1 MRKIGRQSI
10 SIFALVLVV
19 LLTGCAKT
27 QDVSAKDKTNG
38 NHEPGTYYSDSAKT
52 NPEDDKRLES
62 LFDDVVTEKTEVTED
77 AVSVVPEVTQSV
89 TPNSS
94 VGNTDVT
101 DNIEYSDSLLGY
113 VSDDTTSVDDQT
125 FYYDELPDEFYD
137 FEGPCI
143 LLDPENAHFEE
154 IPNEDYDNQV
164 NLVRDLVSLDEV
176 DTPFSF
182 FDDTHNKIDLATMYS
197 NYVSH
202 LEYLVT
208 HTTPEEIV
216 RELNN
221 LFVLSQTPSCMPE
234 EAWEFYFGALDKLKN
249 HPHDAFYEVYI
260 DLANFVNQMAIK
272 NNVTLRLIQDN

>member
-1 MRKIGRQSI
+1 MIKIGRQSI
-10 SIFALVLVV
+10 SIFALVLVIM
-19 LLTGCAKT
+19 LTGCAKT
-27 QDVSAKDKTNG
+27 QDVNAKDKTSNK
-38 NHEPGTYYSDSAKT
+38 HEPGTYYSDSAKT

-62 LFDDVVTEKTEVTED
+62 LFDAEVTGKTDIADD

-94 VGNTDVT
+94 TGNTVVT
-101 DNIEYSDSLLGY
+101 DDIECSDSLLGY
-113 VSDDTTSVDDQT
+113 VSDDTVSADDET
-125 FYYDELPDEFYD
+125 FYYDELPEEFYD

-154 IPNEDYDNQV
+154 IPNEDYENQV
-164 NLVRDLVSLDEV
+164 NLVNDLVSLDEV

-182 FDDTHNKIDLATMYS
+182 FDDTHNKKDLATIYS
-197 NYVSH
+197 NYVIQ
-202 LEYLVT
+202 LEYLVK

-249 HPHDAFYEVYI
+249 HPYDAFYEVYI

-272 NNVTLRLIQDN
+272 NNVTLKLIQEN